1 MDIYKNIPYLFLGG
15 LLTGYA
21 TYSYAEM
28 QNSDFFNVSGNVLFG
43 TQYNFRGVSMTNRK
57 PTVQGGINFSHKSG
71 AYLNLWASNQ
81 NAYPESSIEADA
93 FLGYIWT
100 LSEQSYLDIGVVD
113 VNYIGAPSELN
124 ADFNEFNL
132 IYNRAN
138 LFTDKDKFSAALYF
152 SPDYTTS
159 SGKEYYTNISYSYPL
174 NHTFNLFGS
183 AGYTLLENK
192 EKFLQVFGG
201 EGTQKA
207 YVDYKIG
214 VRATLKGLDAELSW
228 IDTTIDTS
236 NKNMQG
242 TLYLSV
248 GKSF

>member
-1 MDIYKNIPYLFLGG
+1 MDIYKKIPYLFCGC
-15 LLTGYA
+15 LLMGNATYGYA
-21 TYSYAEM
+21 ETQTS
-28 QNSDFFNVSGNVLFG
+28 NLLNVSGNVLFA

-81 NAYPESSIEADA
+81 NAYPESSIEADV

-159 SGKEYYTNISYSYPL
+159 SGKEYYTNISYTYPL
-174 NHTFNLFGS
+174 KNTFNLFAS

-201 EGTQKA
+201 DGSQKG
-207 YVDYKIG
+207 YLDYKVG
-214 VRATLKGLDAELSW
+214 VRAAVMGLDTELSW
-228 IDTTIDTS
+228 IDTTIDTP

-242 TLYLSV
+242 TFYFSV